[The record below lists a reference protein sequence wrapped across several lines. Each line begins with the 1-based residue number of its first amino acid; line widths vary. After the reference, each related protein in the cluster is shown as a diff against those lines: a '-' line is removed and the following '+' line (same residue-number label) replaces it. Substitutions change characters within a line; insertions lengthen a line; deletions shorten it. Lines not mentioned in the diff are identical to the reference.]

1 MLTRKE
7 PRGCA
12 VSLINPLNQLR
23 MPATRYNE
31 RRPKNALRLVLL
43 SGVLALGALDAA
55 QAKVNI
61 SNCSVTQPPSMVFIT
76 DLLAGLTSSTTFSVS
91 CTTNGSGDPAIL
103 NIGLSAGSGNI
114 AQRTQV
120 RGSTALAYNLYQDAA
135 RTTVWGDTGAAQ
147 YAQPI
152 SGNVNNLSI
161 TIYGKIDNTPANLA
175 DAPGVYS
182 DPSITLTLTW

>member
-1 MLTRKE
+1 MARKK
-7 PRGCA
+7 PSGA
-12 VSLINPLNQLR
+12 VTTLAHWGQERARAST
-23 MPATRYNE
+23 M
-31 RRPKNALRLVLL
+31 RRPTKVIGLCLL
-43 SGVLALGALDAA
+43 WGALALGALENA

-61 SNCSVTQPPSMVFIT
+61 SSCSVTQPPTMVFVT

-103 NIGLSAGSGNI
+103 NIGLSAGSGSV
-114 AQRTQV
+114 AQRTQTK
-120 RGSTALAYNLYQDAA
+120 GSAALGYNLYQDAA
-135 RTTVWGDTGAAQ
+135 RTAVWGDTGAVQ
-147 YAQPI
+147 YAQSI
-152 SGNVNNLSI
+152 SGNVSNLSI